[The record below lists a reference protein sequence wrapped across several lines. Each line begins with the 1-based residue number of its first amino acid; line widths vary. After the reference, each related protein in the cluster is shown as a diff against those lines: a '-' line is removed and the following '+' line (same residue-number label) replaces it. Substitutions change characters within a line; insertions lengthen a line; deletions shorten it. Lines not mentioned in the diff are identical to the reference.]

1 VLTLS
6 LIKIKVL
13 KIYKAL
19 PLALLGLSYA
29 AFGQIPPCGNDYGNA
44 SDETTISAQ
53 MRYGT
58 IIDAVNAINQ
68 AKNTRG
74 ASLGCPQV
82 VVSYGVP
89 DITEPLL
96 STIENVWTSVHAP
109 AIEAYSV
116 SCPRIGRYEN
126 NAGLGAYYAMQA
138 GYFTNT
144 NKLAEIADMMYD
156 QQYATWNIDN
166 PTQRNEGVYGYLN
179 VASNENCY
187 IGGVVGSSVTILCT
201 ALPQYC
207 LTYTSG
213 QFAGLNFAISGQ
225 DDNSNSFDGGLAY
238 DHGWVGVLMIESAI
252 MQTDPSLKQKYKN
265 SLLLAGQYA
274 ISEYAVK
281 NHNYTAKLIWLLA
294 ELYAWTGDAF
304 YKDEL
309 NLKLD
314 KNLLPGILWD
324 ADNNGMVD
332 GTSPAIPFSSLTVTA
347 QTPGRMWDGHNSLP
361 WYHAMNAW
369 ALTEAYVAFR
379 DQGDDTRANEL
390 KPYVIAMLDNLAN
403 EIAIQGIISPDALG
417 VRDITYALL
426 IGIWKISKYENE
438 PHVIWEQA
446 AWAMWNSGYFN
457 TYSTHSV
464 CVGLFLLVKSNTI
477 YKPLATRDD
486 FVLSVDGPISEEI
499 SINIYPNPSGNILK
513 IDFVNRAMQES
524 KFIITN
530 SKGKQVMKG
539 FIGNDSSQID
549 IRALPNGVYIL
560 TIFEHEKVIPSLKFI
575 KD

>member
-1 VLTLS
+1 
-6 LIKIKVL
+6 
-13 KIYKAL
+13 
-19 PLALLGLSYA
+19 
-29 AFGQIPPCGNDYGNA
+29 
-44 SDETTISAQ
+44 
-53 MRYGT
+53 
-58 IIDAVNAINQ
+58 
-68 AKNTRG
+68 
-74 ASLGCPQV
+74 
-82 VVSYGVP
+82 
-89 DITEPLL
+89 
-96 STIENVWTSVHAP
+96 
-109 AIEAYSV
+109 
-116 SCPRIGRYEN
+116 
-126 NAGLGAYYAMQA
+126 MQA

-144 NKLAEIADMMYD
+144 TKLGEIADMMYD
-156 QQYATWNIDN
+156 QQYASWNIDN

-179 VASNENCY
+179 VPSNDDCY
-187 IGGVVGSSVTILCT
+187 IGGIVGSSVTSLC
-201 ALPQYC
+201 ASLPQYC
-207 LTYTSG
+207 LTYTGG
-213 QFAGLNFAISGQ
+213 QFASLNFAISGQ
-225 DDNSNSFDGGLAY
+225 DDNTNTFDGGLAY
-238 DHGWVGVLMIESAI
+238 DHGWVGIQMIESAI

-294 ELYAWTGDAF
+294 ELYAWTGDAT
-304 YKDEL
+304 YKEEL

-324 ADNNGMVD
+324 GDNNGMVD

-379 DQGDDTRANEL
+379 DQGDDARANEL
-390 KPYVIAMLDNLAN
+390 KPYVIAMLDNLAS
-403 EIAIQGIISPDALG
+403 EITTQGIISPDALG

-438 PHVIWEQA
+438 SHVNWEQA

-486 FVLSVDGPISEEI
+486 FVLGVDRAIPKET
-499 SINIYPNPSGNILK
+499 SIDIYPNPSDNILK
-513 IDFVNRAMQES
+513 IDFANRTMQES

-539 FIGNDSSQID
+539 FIDAESSQID
-549 IRALPNGVYIL
+549 IRTLPNGVYII
-560 TIFEHEKVIPSLKFI
+560 TTFEHDKIIFSFKFI